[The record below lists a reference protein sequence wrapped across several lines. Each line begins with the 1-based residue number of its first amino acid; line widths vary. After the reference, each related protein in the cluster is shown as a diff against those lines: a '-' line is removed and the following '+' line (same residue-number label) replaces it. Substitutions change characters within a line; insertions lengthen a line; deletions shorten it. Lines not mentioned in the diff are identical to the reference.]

1 MKKKIILIILILLL
15 TGCSD
20 YRELT
25 DMAIVPSFAIDYK
38 DNKYHVIVHVLDAK
52 KEDKKAEV
60 VLYEDTGD
68 TLHEA
73 FRKISLKSPKKLY
86 AGHVNT
92 VIISENI
99 AKTGLSKVFDF
110 ILRDAEVEKSFSF
123 LITKEDI
130 NEVMNISTPI
140 QTIPG
145 EHISEILKNSSKK
158 EGNTNDISFDLFV
171 SNALKTGIDPVLP
184 IIEIEKKKSDNEEIN
199 KDKRIIISDKLA
211 IFKNEKFINY
221 INPNSS
227 LSYNLI
233 KNKVNNNILTFKCD
247 ENNYTSYEMLFNN
260 TKFKYI
266 KSTNTLEVDYDIK
279 GIISEINCNIDI
291 TNSSTIN
298 KLTLDLDTYLKD
310 ITNNLFLDIKTN
322 NTDILGIEEF
332 IYRNDYNFYKKN
344 KENFNNLL
352 NNMNL
357 VVKSK
362 IEFIDEGALK
372 KGDEK
377 Y

>member
-1 MKKKIILIILILLL
+1 MRKKIILIILILLL

-38 DNKYHVIVHVLDAK
+38 DNMYHVIVHVLNAK
-52 KEDKKAEV
+52 KEEQKAEV
-60 VLYEDTGD
+60 ILYEDTGN
-68 TLHEA
+68 TIHEA
-73 FRKISLKSPKKLY
+73 FRKIALKSPKKLY

-92 VIISENI
+92 VIVTENL
-99 AKTGLSKVFDF
+99 AKNGLSLVFDF

-123 LITKEDI
+123 LITNEDI
-130 NEVMNISTPI
+130 NEVMNISTQA
-140 QTIPG
+140 QTIPA
-145 EHISEILKNSSKK
+145 EHINEVLKTSSKI
-158 EGNTNDISFDLFV
+158 EGNTSNISFDLFV
-171 SNALKTGIDPVLP
+171 SNTLKIGIDPVLP
-184 IIEIEKKKSDNEEIN
+184 VLEIEKKQTDNEEIN
-199 KDKRIIISDKLA
+199 KSKRLIISNKLA
-211 IFKNEKFINY
+211 TFNDDTFINY
-221 INPNSS
+221 INKDST

-233 KNKVNNNILTFKCD
+233 KNKVNKNIITFKCD
-247 ENNYTSYEMLFNN
+247 NNNYASYEMLSNN

-266 KSTNTLEVDYDIK
+266 KTTNTLEVDYNIK
-279 GIISEINCNIDI
+279 GTISEINCNLDLN
-291 TNSSTIN
+291 NSNTIN
-298 KLTLDLDTYLKD
+298 KLTKNLDTYLKD

-322 NTDILGIEEF
+322 KTDILGIEEL
-332 IYRNDYNFYKKN
+332 IYRNEYKFYKNN
-344 KENFNNLL
+344 KDNFDNLL

-362 IEFIDEGALK
+362 IEFTYEGSLE

>member
-1 MKKKIILIILILLL
+1 MRKKIIILVLILFL

-38 DNKYHVIVHVLDAK
+38 DNMYHVIVHVLDAK

-60 VLYEDTGD
+60 ISYEDTGN
-68 TLHEA
+68 TIHEA

-86 AGHVNT
+86 AGHVDT
-92 VIISENI
+92 VIVSENI
-99 AKTGLSKVFDF
+99 AKNGLSLVFDF

-123 LITKEDI
+123 LITGEDI
-130 NEVMNISTPI
+130 NEIMNISTPI

-145 EHISEILKNSSKK
+145 EHISEVLKNSSKI
-158 EGNTNDISFDLFV
+158 EGNTTDVSFDLFV
-171 SNALKTGIDPVLP
+171 SDTLKIGIDSVLP
-184 IIEIEKKKSDNEEIN
+184 ILKIENNNDN
-199 KDKRIIISDKLA
+199 KRLVISNKLA
-211 IFKNEKFINY
+211 IFKDDKFINY
-221 INPNSS
+221 INQDSS
-227 LSYNLI
+227 LAYNLI
-233 KNKVNNNILTFKCD
+233 KNNVDNNIITFKCD
-247 ENNYTSYEMLFNN
+247 NNNYSSYEMLFNN

-279 GIISEINCNIDI
+279 GNISEINCNIDI
-291 TNSSTIN
+291 NNSITIN
-298 KLTLDLDTYLKD
+298 KLTKDLDTYLKD

-322 NTDILGIEEF
+322 NTDILGIEEY
-332 IYRNDYNFYKKN
+332 IYRNDYKFYNEN
-344 KENFNNLL
+344 KDNFNNLL

-362 IEFIDEGALK
+362 IEFNFEGALK

>member
-1 MKKKIILIILILLL
+1 M
-15 TGCSD
+15 
-20 YRELT
+20 
-25 DMAIVPSFAIDYK
+25 
-38 DNKYHVIVHVLDAK
+38 
-52 KEDKKAEV
+52 
-60 VLYEDTGD
+60 
-68 TLHEA
+68 
-73 FRKISLKSPKKLY
+73 
-86 AGHVNT
+86 
-92 VIISENI
+92 
-99 AKTGLSKVFDF
+99 
-110 ILRDAEVEKSFSF
+110 
-123 LITKEDI
+123 
-130 NEVMNISTPI
+130 
-140 QTIPG
+140 
-145 EHISEILKNSSKK
+145 

-184 IIEIEKKKSDNEEIN
+184 IIEIEKKKSDNKEIN

-247 ENNYTSYEMLFNN
+247 ENNYTSYEMLYNN

-266 KSTNTLEVDYDIK
+266 KNTNTLEVDYDIK

-344 KENFNNLL
+344 KDNFNNLL

-362 IEFIDEGALK
+362 IEFIDEGTLK